1 MLDDIHR
8 VLATESRASCAR
20 PQVARW
26 CAQSAWRAMPFGGWL
41 WRLPAR
47 CAVLAVRGYQK
58 FLSPIFGGQCRFHP
72 SCSQYFILAV
82 EKYGFI
88 SGSCRGV
95 WRILKCHPFHPGGY
109 DPP

>member
-1 MLDDIHR
+1 MSNRWLDSI
-8 VLATESRASCAR
+8 A
-20 PQVARW
+20 
-26 CAQSAWRAMPFGGWL
+26 GWL
-41 WRLPAR
+41 WNLPAR
-47 CAVLAVRGYQK
+47 AAIFAVRGYQR
-58 FLSPIFGGQCRFHP
+58 FLSPIFGGQCRFYP

-88 SGSCRGV
+88 GGSCRGV